1 MLYVIPMSYHI
12 YQTEGLVLRGL
23 PYREADRSLRIL
35 TPDLGL
41 IDASASGV
49 RLEKSKLRYS
59 LQEFSHSSIS
69 LVRGKAGWR
78 VTSAAL
84 RHDFFSEFRP
94 ACRKLELAARIL
106 ALLLRLVNGEE
117 ANPELFALVMDGLK
131 FLSTV
136 PESSLANAECLIVL
150 RMLRHLGYIGDS
162 SEKLEGLLASSV
174 WTDTELGVLASHR
187 RDAVAIINAALKETQ
202 L

>member
-1 MLYVIPMSYHI
+1 MP
-12 YQTEGLVLRGL
+12 
-23 PYREADRSLRIL
+23 
-35 TPDLGL
+35 
-41 IDASASGV
+41 
-49 RLEKSKLRYS
+49 
-59 LQEFSHSSIS
+59 
-69 LVRGKAGWR
+69 WR

-84 RHDFFSEFRP
+84 RHDFFSELRDDR
-94 ACRKLELAARIL
+94 RKLAVAGRVL

-117 ANPELFALVMDGLK
+117 ASPEFFALVMDGLR

-150 RMLRHLGYIGDS
+150 RLLRHLGYIGDS

-174 WTDTELGVLASHR
+174 WTDTELGVLAPHR

>member
-1 MLYVIPMSYHI
+1 MSYHI

-59 LQEFSHSSIS
+59 LQELSHSSIS

-84 RHDFFSEFRP
+84 RHDFFSELRSGG
-94 ACRKLELAARIL
+94 RRQLAVAGRVL
-106 ALLLRLVNGEE
+106 ALLLRLVTGEE
-117 ANPELFALVMDGLK
+117 ASPELFALVMDGLK

-162 SEKLEGLLASSV
+162 SEKLEGILASSV
-174 WTDTELGVLASHR
+174 WADAELQTLAPLR